1 MRSDSALWML
11 ILAMGASASCNYILG
26 LESIDEPG
34 AGGGGT
40 TTDDGSGGAGASGG
54 GTNSGGGSGN
64 TGGGGGG
71 CDPCAETVMTHELGE
86 IPYAMSVDSQ
96 GNVYWTY
103 QGTPTTGGVMQKV
116 GEAAPTLLAIGRP
129 STSALGL
136 YVEGTD
142 AFWTADDGIW
152 RASLTNAGGDGF
164 QINMDA
170 SAPIGIF
177 ADGTHVYWT
186 EFGSNKVMRAE
197 RPDGTAVTTL
207 ASDTSNV
214 GDPEP
219 DVANGPSGVAVMGQ
233 DVYWVNSND
242 GTLRVLSGGVD
253 TTLANQGNPAGIAID
268 GGYVYW
274 TILSPGD
281 KTKGAVKKI
290 NIQMSPAGQPITVAD
305 DQKEPRAIAVKNNHV
320 FWINTGEGDN
330 DGSVV
335 MAQADTEMPPPPRVL
350 ASGQRKPAGIAVTDK
365 HVYWSNAGDSTIM
378 RVEIPVD

>member
-1 MRSDSALWML
+1 MRYNADMRATLAILLLPLAACSA
-11 ILAMGASASCNYILG
+11 ILG
-26 LESIDEPG
+26 LDDFGLNSG
-34 AGGGGT
+34 AYDGTGGAT
-40 TTDDGSGGAGASGG
+40 TTNDS
-54 GTNSGGGSGN
+54 GSGN
-64 TGGGGGG
+64 TGGGGG
-71 CDPCAETVMTHELGE
+71 CDLCAELVMTHQGAA
-86 IPYAMSVDSQ
+86 IPYAMSADSQ

-103 QGTPTTGGVMQKV
+103 QDDPTGGVMQKV

-129 STSALGL
+129 SMSALGL

-152 RASLTNAGGDGF
+152 RAPLTNAGGDGF
-164 QINMDA
+164 KINMDA

-207 ASDTSNV
+207 ANDTSDV

-219 DVANGPSGVAVMGQ
+219 DAANGPYGVAVMGQ

-253 TTLANQGNPAGIAID
+253 TTLANQGNPAGIAIE
-268 GGYVYW
+268 GSYVYW
-274 TILSPGD
+274 TIPSPGD

-320 FWINTGEGDN
+320 FWVNAGEGDD

-365 HVYWSNAGDSTIM
+365 YVYWSNTGDSTIM